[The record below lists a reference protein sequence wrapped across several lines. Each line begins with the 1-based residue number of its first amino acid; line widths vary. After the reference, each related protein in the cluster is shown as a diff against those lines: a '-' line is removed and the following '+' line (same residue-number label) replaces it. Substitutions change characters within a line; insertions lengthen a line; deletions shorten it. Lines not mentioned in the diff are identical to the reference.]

1 MLHSYMRCTCERPT
15 NHLNKSEHKK
25 GHGLMHWGA
34 HAEGS
39 EACWHFHTSAEPPPV
54 QHVPSD
60 TTRMRRRV
68 LAHAPCLD
76 FEPWGPPQVCCRFGA
91 ARQLGWCAASCSI
104 LCLSPLT
111 LPGRIL
117 VVLCDQEKPQL
128 LISSTVC
135 LSVMGHCL
143 LLPPTQDLVYA
154 TKVIFFPSS

>member
-1 MLHSYMRCTCERPT
+1 MRGPRTTLIKVSTKRVM
-15 NHLNKSEHKK
+15 
-25 GHGLMHWGA
+25 GLCIGELTWRAQMHAGISI
-34 HAEGS
+34 HQLS
-39 EACWHFHTSAEPPPV
+39 PPPPV

-60 TTRMRRRV
+60 TAQMRRRV

-91 ARQLGWCAASCSI
+91 VRQLGWCAASCSI

-128 LISSTVC
+128 FISSKVC
-135 LSVMGHCL
+135 LVLWATVFFCPLHKTLSMPPSHL
-143 LLPPTQDLVYA
+143 LSKLRNVF
-154 TKVIFFPSS
+154 I